1 VSSRRR
7 RPANVGVRVHPAA
20 SPVADPGGAAPVA
33 AAADP
38 SRSPADPS
46 TSEAGKSA
54 RRPYAALMVAFAVV
68 GIIAAGYL
76 TWVKLAGGVPVC
88 GPIRG
93 CETVQESSYSEL
105 FGVPIAVFGLGM
117 SSVILV
123 AAIGWWRSGDRRLL
137 YVPYALG
144 LLGLFTVAYL
154 TFLEIFVIHAIC
166 VWCVTFG
173 ASVVLG
179 WIVSAVAVARAPGTA

>member
-1 VSSRRR
+1 VTSRRR
-7 RPANVGVRVHPAA
+7 RPGNVGVRVHSAA
-20 SPVADPGGAAPVA
+20 SQPADPGGATPVVA
-33 AAADP
+33 ATDPPQSRADP
-38 SRSPADPS
+38 PA
-46 TSEAGKSA
+46 SEAGKSS
-54 RRPYAALMVAFAVV
+54 RRPYAALMVTFAAV

-105 FGVPIAVFGLGM
+105 LGVPIAVFGLGM

-123 AAIGWWRSGDRRLL
+123 TTIGWWRSGDHRLL